1 MVLPENSSRCPAAH
15 KQRARS
21 LPSPPLCC
29 ACGLCVLLAGVN
41 VTLVGAV
48 AFATYAPAANPPIV
62 IGPLLL
68 LTAAAFFAACC
79 AASRRRPP
87 ATGSACG
94 VKAGLMRAAFEME
107 TSEHTLQDTTGVQV
121 SPTDSY
127 DSVHGTLPA
136 LTSDSE
142 VQLHREQYACL
153 LGICLEKKKKSFGCD
168 SSCSFGLRKLNVRGL
183 LEPTATTM
191 EENQDVLFLLLGKET
206 HFIREENEAC
216 CSKVENVEYDWSSFT
231 PVSLQDVQVLVG
243 KMKPTSSPVDI
254 VPVPLL

>member
-1 MVLPENSSRCPAAH
+1 MVLPENSSRRPAAHKRH

-48 AFATYAPAANPPIV
+48 AYATYAPAANPPIV

-87 ATGSACG
+87 AGGSACE
-94 VKAGLMRAAFEME
+94 VKAGLMRTGAALEME

-121 SPTDSY
+121 SPTNSF

-136 LTSDSE
+136 LTSDPE
-142 VQLHREQYACL
+142 VR
-153 LGICLEKKKKSFGCD
+153 
-168 SSCSFGLRKLNVRGL
+168 
-183 LEPTATTM
+183 
-191 EENQDVLFLLLGKET
+191 
-206 HFIREENEAC
+206 
-216 CSKVENVEYDWSSFT
+216 
-231 PVSLQDVQVLVG
+231 VQ
-243 KMKPTSSPVDI
+243 K
-254 VPVPLL
+254 

>member
-142 VQLHREQYACL
+142 V
-153 LGICLEKKKKSFGCD
+153 
-168 SSCSFGLRKLNVRGL
+168 LNVRGL